1 MKKSLIVVLMLT
13 SFMACKTDTSKQNQG
28 AETKA
33 TTTETKA
40 EVKADTLH
48 VHTYVCPM
56 HPEVKSEKEGDKC
69 PKCGMALERRD

>member
-1 MKKSLIVVLMLT
+1 MKNILIVVLILT
-13 SFMACKTDTSKQNQG
+13 SLMACKTDTSKQNQG

-48 VHTYVCPM
+48 IHVFSCPM
-56 HPEVKSEKEGDKC
+56 HPEITGKEGDKC
-69 PKCGMALERRD
+69 PKCGMALEHRD